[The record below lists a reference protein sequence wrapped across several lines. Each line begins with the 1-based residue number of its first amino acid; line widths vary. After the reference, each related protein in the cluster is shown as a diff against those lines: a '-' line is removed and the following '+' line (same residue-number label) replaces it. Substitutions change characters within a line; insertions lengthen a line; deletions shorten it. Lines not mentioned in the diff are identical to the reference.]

1 MARSTGVRQRCAPE
15 CPARCRVHRW
25 EFQVELPAGEDGKRR
40 QVGRG
45 GFLTSREASEA
56 RAEVLAR
63 HKAGTLPNREQGR
76 ETVRAYLERWYAVK
90 LDSGALRASTA
101 RSYRGHL
108 DRYLLPHLGH
118 LRLTDLRASHVEG
131 MFREVRKATADNP
144 RPVGPTTE
152 RRILATLRS
161 AMGEAVKRGHL
172 THDHT
177 AHVSVRK
184 AERTRARPWTPE
196 VFWGFVERMSA
207 EPAESAGAR
216 LLPVVQVATGTG
228 LRLGELLGLRWEDVD
243 VDRGLLVVRQQA
255 QQVGQE
261 LTYGKPK
268 TRTGEDRMVPLVGWV
283 PEVLQA
289 IREQQD
295 AQRQAWGEAWQE
307 TGLVFTAQDGAGLL
321 PQSVSKAFARLVVA
335 YKLPPLTFHGL
346 RHTCAS
352 VLLQAGVPMPV
363 VSRMLGHSS
372 IGITVDTY
380 GHLVMDATTADVIG
394 RALDGFAAR
403 GSAIPG
409 KSPGVRRLAPV
420 SDLPA

>member
-1 MARSTGVRQRCAPE
+1 M
-15 CPARCRVHRW
+15 
-25 EFQVELPAGEDGKRR
+25 
-40 QVGRG
+40 
-45 GFLTSREASEA
+45 TSREASEA

-63 HKAGTLPNREQGR
+63 HKAGTLPSREQGR

-90 LDSGALRASTA
+90 LDSGALRPSTA

-108 DRYLLPHLGH
+108 DRYLLPHLGP

-131 MFREVRKATADNP
+131 MFREVRKETANHP

-161 AMGEAVKRGHL
+161 ATGEAVKRGHL

-177 AHVSVRK
+177 AHVSLRK
-184 AERTRARPWTPE
+184 AEPARARPWSPE
-196 VFWGFVERMSA
+196 VFWGFVERMGQDA
-207 EPAESAGAR
+207 PGSAGAR

-243 VDRGLLVVRQQA
+243 LDRGLLVVRQQA
-255 QQVGQE
+255 QQVGSE

-283 PEVLQA
+283 PDTLRT
-289 IREQQD
+289 IRKEQD
-295 AQRQAWGEAWQE
+295 EQRQAWGEAWTQ
-307 TGLVFTAQDGAGLL
+307 TGLVFTAQDGSGLL
-321 PQSVSKAFARLVVA
+321 PQSISKAFARLVTA
-335 YKLPPLTFHGL
+335 YELPPLTFHGL

-380 GHLVMDATTADVIG
+380 GHLVMDASTADVIG

-403 GSAIPG
+403 GLPMPG
-409 KSPGVRRLAPV
+409 NFPGVRRLAPIADR
-420 SDLPA
+420 SA